1 MDFPPHFSNQDM
13 TSLTLQ
19 ESEIYDRQIRLWGIE
34 AQQRLQ
40 SSRVLFAG
48 NFCTTSAE
56 IAKNLVLAGFSA
68 TILDPNVVLPEDL
81 GSNFLLTEDT
91 IGKSR
96 ALSAHANLQ
105 QLNPMVKVT
114 SLQEP
119 TSNVSADFIA
129 TEKYNVVVLSGPIA
143 MNEMVRINQAC
154 REAGAAFFF
163 LDMYGFLGIGF
174 SDLGDHFSYK
184 TGSVDE
190 GTDKVVT
197 VQYTPINN
205 ALTTPWKELD
215 AVRFGMSPIYFAWHC
230 MLHYMNDNGLT
241 SLSSADLEP
250 LKLYG
255 NELCQKQDFDRTK
268 LDDNI
273 FETCTRCYGC
283 DVGPACAIM
292 GGLIGQEIVKSI
304 ARKKEPFQNVFVLDA
319 MGEYSRGGVRV
330 HVVPPSLKA
339 K

>member
-1 MDFPPHFSNQDM
+1 
-13 TSLTLQ
+13 
-19 ESEIYDRQIRLWGIE
+19 
-34 AQQRLQ
+34 
-40 SSRVLFAG
+40 
-48 NFCTTSAE
+48 
-56 IAKNLVLAGFSA
+56 
-68 TILDPNVVLPEDL
+68 
-81 GSNFLLTEDT
+81 
-91 IGKSR
+91 
-96 ALSAHANLQ
+96 
-105 QLNPMVKVT
+105 
-114 SLQEP
+114 
-119 TSNVSADFIA
+119 
-129 TEKYNVVVLSGPIA
+129 
-143 MNEMVRINQAC
+143 
-154 REAGAAFFF
+154 
-163 LDMYGFLGIGF
+163 
-174 SDLGDHFSYK
+174 
-184 TGSVDE
+184 
-190 GTDKVVT
+190 
-197 VQYTPINN
+197 
-205 ALTTPWKELD
+205 
-215 AVRFGMSPIYFAWHC
+215 
-230 MLHYMNDNGLT
+230 MNDNGLT